1 MKTQNSFFTIA
12 YEFSCHQKIYL
23 VSPNG
28 SKVDLI
34 LMITEDIGP
43 ACVPPSPSAPQD
55 GLSNAQTM
63 STSMACAIGPSVNP
77 KIWKLNM

>member
-12 YEFSCHQKIYL
+12 YEFSSNQKIYL

-43 ACVPPSPSAPQD
+43 ACVPPPSAPQD

-63 STSMACAIGPSVNP
+63 STSVACAVGPSVNT
-77 KIWKLNM
+77 KI